1 MRTSLQCVLLA
12 VTLSGVAACAGSPA
26 SARPFDESQTLQGI
40 TFRVTSPNTATANT
54 LTLQPSGLAEDN
66 RPITVDVPGLVL
78 RMETADLNADGSPE
92 VYIISSDG
100 KSESLTAFSANRRKS
115 ISFIF
120 LPELTAK
127 QARGWRGGEEFAVVE
142 NRLARRFPIT
152 PEDAKPAAGKMRQI
166 SYELHAGEAS
176 WILKADRTDEF

>member
-1 MRTSLQCVLLA
+1 MKISLHCVVLA
-12 VTLSGVAACAGSPA
+12 VTLSGVSACAGTPE
-26 SARPFDESQTLQGI
+26 SARPFDRSQTLQGI

-100 KSESLTAFSANRRKS
+100 KNESLTAFSVNRGKS
-115 ISFIF
+115 VSFIF
-120 LPELTAK
+120 LPELTAE
-127 QARGWRGGEEFAVVE
+127 QARGHRGGEEIAVVE

-152 PEDAKPAAGKMRQI
+152 AQGSGNGKMRQI
-166 SYELHAGEAS
+166 SYKLHAGEAS
-176 WILKADRTDEF
+176 WLLQADRMDEF